1 MNANTKAYIEALLA
15 NEYLIKQ
22 ASERRSRNRSE
33 DTEEYV
39 DPDFELPRKINVGKS
54 LNIGSLLGVLAGL
67 TLGVVFGDKIK
78 GGLGHLLPKASG
90 GGNAPPAPPPADAA
104 APPALPPTGTDEPI
118 PDDDYTWVS

>member
-78 GGLGHLLPKASG
+78 GGLSYLLPRAHG
-90 GGNAPPAPPPADAA
+90 GGNAPPAPPDAA
-104 APPALPPTGTDEPI
+104 APAPG
-118 PDDDYTWVS
+118 DDYLRV

>member
-22 ASERRSRNRSE
+22 ASERRSGNRSE

-39 DPDFELPRKINVGKS
+39 DPDLELPRRIDVGKS
-54 LNIGSLLGVLAGL
+54 LNIGSLLGILAGL

-78 GGLGHLLPKASG
+78 GGLGYLLPRASG
-90 GGNAPPAPPPADAA
+90 GGDTPPAPPTTNAPADILN
-104 APPALPPTGTDEPI
+104 PEQPI
-118 PDDDYTWVS
+118 DVDAFI